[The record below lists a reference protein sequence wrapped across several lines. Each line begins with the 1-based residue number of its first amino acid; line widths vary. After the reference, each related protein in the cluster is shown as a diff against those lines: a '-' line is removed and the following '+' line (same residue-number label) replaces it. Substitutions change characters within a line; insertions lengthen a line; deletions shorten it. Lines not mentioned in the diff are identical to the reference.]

1 MVDTLEIIVP
11 SLCAMLCKQI
21 MSGDVI
27 ARLIRASVSQSVHSR
42 LRAYVCV
49 TSNQQPVNSDQRPEM
64 SLLKPRLPQPGGPC
78 FEGPAD
84 KVFWVRWPPNHYLYK
99 IFLGGPGGLQTII
112 VIRFMFCFKAFR
124 MPELSKCLVLKH
136 LGPLRLPKCFVLKA
150 FRRPK
155 LSKCYV
161 LKSI

>member
-64 SLLKPRLPQPGGPC
+64 SLHLVSHNLVA
-78 FEGPAD
+78 PASRGRRIR
-84 KVFWVRWPPNHYLYK
+84 FS
-99 IFLGGPGGLQTII
+99 GSGGLQTII
-112 VIRFMFCFKAFR
+112 CIRFFFGGLVA
-124 MPELSKCLVLKH
+124 SK
-136 LGPLRLPKCFVLKA
+136 PLLL
-150 FRRPK
+150 
-155 LSKCYV
+155 
-161 LKSI
+161 

>member
-64 SLLKPRLPQPGGPC
+64 SLRFSGS
-78 FEGPAD
+78 
-84 KVFWVRWPPNHYLYK
+84 
-99 IFLGGPGGLQTII
+99 GGLQTIT

-124 MPELSKCLVLKH
+124 MRSPNAW
-136 LGPLRLPKCFVLKA
+136 F
-150 FRRPK
+150 
-155 LSKCYV
+155 
-161 LKSI
+161 